1 MADGDHELTPPPE
14 VVAYYA
20 EFPEE
25 ARLELGPSRLEL
37 ERTKEIL
44 ARVLPAP
51 PARIVDVGGAAGV
64 YSLWLAAQGY
74 EVRLVDA
81 SPRLI
86 QEAQARS
93 ARSATPHAS
102 CSGADPPPFPPKD
115 SSA

>member
-64 YSLWLAAQGY
+64 YSLWLAAQGD
-74 EVRLVDA
+74 EVQLVYA
-81 SPRLI
+81 SPRLV
-86 QEAQARS
+86 QQAPGPN
-93 ARSATPHAS
+93 AWTATTQPA
-102 CSGADPPPFPPKD
+102 CPVAGGRRLPPQ
-115 SSA
+115 